1 MEAEMLKNIILS
13 ELKKRKDALSM
24 PYEAI
29 ASKVGLGAATVK
41 RAFAG
46 NDISLSTLEKI
57 AAAMECEIT
66 VKPKVSAEAAYKKQ
80 LARKAEAVVNRIV
93 QSSTLE
99 AQTPSANTRAK
110 ILKEAQKAVSKMP
123 KSKVWA

>member
-1 MEAEMLKNIILS
+1 MLKNIILT
-13 ELKKRKDALSM
+13 ELKKRKDSLSM

-29 ASKVGLGAATVK
+29 ASKAGIGTATVK

-66 VKPKVSAEAAYKKQ
+66 VKPKISADTAYKKQ
-80 LARKAEAVVNRIV
+80 LAKKAEALINRVV
-93 QSSTLE
+93 QSSALE
-99 AQTPSANTRAK
+99 AQTPSANARAK
-110 ILKEAQKAVSKMP
+110 MLKEAQKAVSKMP

>member
-1 MEAEMLKNIILS
+1 MLKNIILS
-13 ELKKRKDALSM
+13 ELKKRKDSLSM

-29 ASKVGLGAATVK
+29 ASKAGIGTATVK

-66 VKPKVSAEAAYKKQ
+66 VKPKVSADAAYKKQ
-80 LARKAEAVVNRIV
+80 LAKKAEAIVSRIV

-99 AQTPSANTRAK
+99 EQTPSTGARAK
-110 ILKEAQKAVSKMP
+110 ILRETKKAISKMP
-123 KSKVWA
+123 KSKV

>member
-1 MEAEMLKNIILS
+1 MLKNIILS
-13 ELKKRKDALSM
+13 ELKKRKESLSM

-29 ASKVGLGAATVK
+29 ASKAGIGTATLK

-57 AAAMECEIT
+57 ATALECEIT
-66 VKPKVSAEAAYKKQ
+66 VKPKISAETAYKKQ
-80 LARKAEAVVNRIV
+80 LAKKAEAIVGRIV

-99 AQTPSANTRAK
+99 EQTPSTGARAK
-110 ILKEAQKAVSKMP
+110 ILRETKKAISQMP

>member
-1 MEAEMLKNIILS
+1 MLKNIILS
-13 ELKKRKDALSM
+13 ELKKRKNDLSM

-29 ASKVGLGAATVK
+29 ASKAGLGMATVK

-66 VKPKVSAEAAYKKQ
+66 VKPKVSAETAYKKQ
-80 LARKAEAVVNRIV
+80 LAKKAEAVVNRII

-99 AQTPSANTRAK
+99 AQTPSATARAK

>member
-1 MEAEMLKNIILS
+1 MLKNIILL
-13 ELKKRKDALSM
+13 ELKKRKESLSI

-29 ASKVGLGAATVK
+29 ASKAGIGTATVK

-57 AAAMECEIT
+57 ATALECEIML
-66 VKPKVSAEAAYKKQ
+66 KPKISADKAYKKQ
-80 LARKAEAVVNRIV
+80 LAIKAETIVDRIV

-99 AQTPSANTRAK
+99 EQTPGVDARNQILREAK
-110 ILKEAQKAVSKMP
+110 KAIAKMP